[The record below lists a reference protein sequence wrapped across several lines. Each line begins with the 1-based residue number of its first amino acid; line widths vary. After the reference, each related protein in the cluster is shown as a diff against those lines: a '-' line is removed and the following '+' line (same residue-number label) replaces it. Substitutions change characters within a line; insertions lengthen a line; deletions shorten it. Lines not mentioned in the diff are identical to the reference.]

1 MVRFPH
7 ERRQA
12 ILRILEE
19 EGRVSVADLS
29 RRFALSEVTI
39 RKDLAWLEAQGLLI
53 RTHGGALPAD
63 RNPAELAFEVRE
75 RLNREEKL
83 RIGQAA
89 AALVQDGDSI
99 ALDAST
105 TAMYLARFLRDRRE
119 LTVVTNGIRVAM
131 EFAGR
136 SGITVLMPG
145 GTLRW
150 EAFSLVGAWG
160 EDILRRIHIQ
170 KAFVGAKGLTLE
182 EGLTDVNPE
191 EVRLK
196 SAIVEAAKEVIA
208 IVDHTK
214 WGRVA
219 FATFCPLDRV
229 RLVITDNQA
238 PPDMVE
244 AVRERGVEV
253 WLV

>member
-89 AALVQDGDSI
+89 ASLVQDGDSI

-136 SGITVLMPG
+136 PGITVLMPG

-160 EDILRRIHIQ
+160 EDILRRVHIE

-196 SAIVEAAKEVIA
+196 HAIVEAAKEVIA

-244 AVRERGVEV
+244 AVRQRGVEV

>member
-89 AALVQDGDSI
+89 ASLVQDGDSI

>member
-1 MVRFPH
+1 MVRSPH

-19 EGRVSVADLS
+19 EGRVAVADLS

-89 AALVQDGDSI
+89 ASLVQDGDSI

>member
-1 MVRFPH
+1 MRYPY

-12 ILRILEE
+12 ILRILEA

-63 RNPAELAFEVRE
+63 RNPVELAFEVRE
-75 RLNREEKL
+75 RLNREEKI

-89 AALVQDGDSI
+89 ASLVQDGDSI

-119 LTVVTNGIRVAM
+119 LTVLTNGIRVAM

-136 SGITVLMPG
+136 PGITVLMPG
-145 GTLRW
+145 GMLRW
-150 EAFSLVGAWG
+150 EAFSLVGTWG
-160 EDILRRIHIQ
+160 EDLLRRMHIH

-196 SAIVEAAKEVIA
+196 QAIVETAKEVIA
-208 IVDHTK
+208 ILDHTK

-219 FATFCPLDRV
+219 FATFCPLERI
-229 RLVITDNQA
+229 RLVITDVQA
-238 PPDMVE
+238 PSELVE
-244 AVRERGVEV
+244 AVQRRGVEV
-253 WLV
+253 WQV

>member
-1 MVRFPH
+1 M
-7 ERRQA
+7 
-12 ILRILEE
+12 
-19 EGRVSVADLS
+19 
-29 RRFALSEVTI
+29 
-39 RKDLAWLEAQGLLI
+39 
-53 RTHGGALPAD
+53 
-63 RNPAELAFEVRE
+63 
-75 RLNREEKL
+75 
-83 RIGQAA
+83 IG
-89 AALVQDGDSI
+89 S
-99 ALDAST
+99 
-105 TAMYLARFLRDRRE
+105 
-119 LTVVTNGIRVAM
+119 VVTNGIRVAM

>member
-1 MVRFPH
+1 MRYPY

-12 ILRILEE
+12 ILRILEA

-63 RNPAELAFEVRE
+63 RNPVELAFEVRE
-75 RLNREEKL
+75 RLNREEKI

-89 AALVQDGDSI
+89 ASLVQDGDSI

-119 LTVVTNGIRVAM
+119 LTVLTNGIRVAM

-136 SGITVLMPG
+136 PGITVLMPG
-145 GTLRW
+145 GMLRW
-150 EAFSLVGAWG
+150 EAFSLVGTWG
-160 EDILRRIHIQ
+160 EDLLRRMHIH

-196 SAIVEAAKEVIA
+196 QAIVETAKEVIA
-208 IVDHTK
+208 ILDHTK

-219 FATFCPLDRV
+219 FATFCPLERI
-229 RLVITDNQA
+229 RLVITDVQA
-238 PPDMVE
+238 PSELVE
-244 AVRERGVEV
+244 AVRRRGVEV
-253 WLV
+253 WQV

>member
-1 MVRFPH
+1 MRYPY

-12 ILRILEE
+12 ILRILEA

-63 RNPAELAFEVRE
+63 RNPVELAFEVRE
-75 RLNREEKL
+75 RLNREEKI

-89 AALVQDGDSI
+89 ASLVQDGDSI

-119 LTVVTNGIRVAM
+119 LTVLTNGIRVAM

-136 SGITVLMPG
+136 PGITVLMPG
-145 GTLRW
+145 GMLRW
-150 EAFSLVGAWG
+150 EAFSLVGTWG
-160 EDILRRIHIQ
+160 EDLLRRMHIH

-196 SAIVEAAKEVIA
+196 QAIVETAKEVIA
-208 IVDHTK
+208 ILDHTK

-219 FATFCPLDRV
+219 FATFCPLERI
-229 RLVITDNQA
+229 RLVITDVQA
-238 PPDMVE
+238 PPELVE
-244 AVRERGVEV
+244 AVRRRGVEV
-253 WLV
+253 WQV

>member
-105 TAMYLARFLRDRRE
+105 TAMYLARFLRERRE

>member
-1 MVRFPH
+1 
-7 ERRQA
+7 
-12 ILRILEE
+12 
-19 EGRVSVADLS
+19 
-29 RRFALSEVTI
+29 
-39 RKDLAWLEAQGLLI
+39 LI

-63 RNPAELAFEVRE
+63 RNPVELAFEVRE
-75 RLNREEKL
+75 RLNREEKI

-89 AALVQDGDSI
+89 ASLVQDGDSI

-119 LTVVTNGIRVAM
+119 LTVLTNGIRVAM

-136 SGITVLMPG
+136 PGITVLMPG
-145 GTLRW
+145 GMLRW
-150 EAFSLVGAWG
+150 EAFSLVGTWG
-160 EDILRRIHIQ
+160 EDLLRRMHIH

-196 SAIVEAAKEVIA
+196 QAIVETAKEVIA
-208 IVDHTK
+208 ILDHTK

-219 FATFCPLDRV
+219 FATFCPLERI
-229 RLVITDNQA
+229 RLVITDVQA
-238 PPDMVE
+238 PSELVE
-244 AVRERGVEV
+244 AVRRRGVEV
-253 WLV
+253 WQV